1 MITNVRQAVHNEV
14 EATAHL
20 ALQLIEIAISSVE
33 TEQETVQERLLE
45 QIARLERT
53 RHLRIYIRIPS
64 IVYEDVYSPSVTYN
78 YLEPI
83 QEKPILSDSP
93 SWFVHLVQPPPLEIR
108 RWLYGPGIP
117 ATEILIRADPSD
129 EITEAWE
136 ETRGVLGLLLVFV
149 VLANMLVFFSI
160 GRDLAPIERIL
171 SALDGIERGNYQL
184 RLPKFR
190 LPELSRVSEKF
201 NLMAEV
207 LQQSRE
213 ENRFLTMRSL
223 SIQENERRHLAHD
236 LHDELGQT
244 ISAIKAV
251 AVSIGQQSSMEKK
264 SIDAS
269 AETIVSFSNHMHD
282 VARSMMRSLRPAA
295 LDELGLI
302 TALQDMVDDWNSR
315 QDDVFCHF
323 SFKGRCDITDEELD
337 ISLYRIIQEGL
348 TNVLKHSGASE
359 VHIHLE
365 FNHTSTTM
373 NNVELTLA
381 DNGCG
386 FDPATTQ
393 WGLGL
398 LGIRERV
405 EALHGTYTLAANKGE
420 GVLIRIII
428 PHKRE
433 EEINE

>member
-1 MITNVRQAVHNEV
+1 
-14 EATAHL
+14 
-20 ALQLIEIAISSVE
+20 
-33 TEQETVQERLLE
+33 
-45 QIARLERT
+45 
-53 RHLRIYIRIPS
+53 
-64 IVYEDVYSPSVTYN
+64 
-78 YLEPI
+78 
-83 QEKPILSDSP
+83 
-93 SWFVHLVQPPPLEIR
+93 
-108 RWLYGPGIP
+108 LYGPGIP
-117 ATEILIRADPSD
+117 STEIIIRSDPSD
-129 EITEAWE
+129 EITEAWD

-149 VLANMLVFFSI
+149 VLANVLVFFSL
-160 GRDLAPIERIL
+160 GRDLAPIDTIL
-171 SALDGIERGNYQL
+171 NALDGIEQGNYQL
-184 RLPKFR
+184 RLPRFR
-190 LPELSRVSEKF
+190 LPELSRISEKF

-223 SIQENERRHLAHD
+223 AIQENERRHLAHE

-251 AVSIGQQSSMEKK
+251 AVSIGQQSAMEKK
-264 SIDAS
+264 SINAS

-295 LDELGLI
+295 LYELGLI

-315 QDDVFCHF
+315 QDEVFCHF
-323 SFKGRCDITDEELD
+323 SFNGRPDITDEELD

-365 FNHTSTTM
+365 FSHTSSTM

-386 FDPATTQ
+386 FDPTTAQ

-405 EALHGTYTLAANKGE
+405 EALHGTYTLTANKGE
-420 GVLIRIII
+420 GVLIRIMIS
-428 PHKRE
+428 HERE
-433 EEINE
+433 EETND